1 MYLGLFVIALAAT
14 IPFIQAEAAPM
25 TQKQIGIIIE
35 TTLQKSGKLNYSD
48 LWYLD
53 RSNKFV
59 SGEIINDSRSCAK
72 VKNSL
77 NWYSLN
83 RPNNLTIIVDPC
95 FSQKTYI
102 PTITIASQL
111 NHYMKFDQMRITELK
126 NSTDA
131 KAIHDTRTISHTRS
145 VDAKCDRAVI
155 GYSPNWKNILHDTI
169 NYLSH
174 GCHPDHTK
182 INTIKTENRTI
193 TKHDI
198 ATSSKWKL
206 DQWQK
211 MIKEECL
218 KKRNACNISN
228 PAVTTN
234 GDSK

>member
-1 MYLGLFVIALAAT
+1 
-14 IPFIQAEAAPM
+14 M

-102 PTITIASQL
+102 PHITVVSQL
-111 NHYMKFDQMRITELK
+111 NHYLKFDQQKITELK

-131 KAIHDTRTISHTRS
+131 KAIQDTRSISHTRW
-145 VDAKCDRAVI
+145 VDKGCERAVI
-155 GYSPNWKNILHDTI
+155 GYDTNWKRTLHDTI

-182 INTIKTENRTI
+182 ISTIKTENRTI
-193 TKHDI
+193 TKHDLG
-198 ATSSKWKL
+198 TSADWKL
-206 DQWQK
+206 KQWQK
-211 MIKEECL
+211 MIKEECV